1 MISEPEED
9 MDEVRSEIE
18 LIGIP
23 PDKPLTLR
31 EAKRSFRRRSH
42 QLLPEKSLGAQNAH
56 SRFEELNS
64 GFIKLLT
71 FFRDSHG
78 EEIQDLM
85 PGEIDVKKN
94 NFVITLRKG
103 SVPHWKRVIKAV
115 YPTVIIGAQK
125 KQNFIPGAQG
135 KGIRYVVY
143 WKGGLEG
150 ASSQQIKVNLV
161 LYENE
166 LLQVS
171 GSGYFLWTMDNY
183 QAEQLITVVYFVMN
197 PSSRTCHRGWM
208 TA

>member
-1 MISEPEED
+1 

-23 PDKPLTLR
+23 LDKPLTLR

-42 QLLPEKSLGAQNAH
+42 QLLPEKALGAQNAH

-78 EEIQDLM
+78 EDIQDLM

-94 NFVITLRKG
+94 IFVINLRKG

-183 QAEQLITVVYFVMN
+183 QAEQRITSENLIIN
-197 PSSRTCHRGWM
+197 SSSRTCHRGWM

>member
-1 MISEPEED
+1 
-9 MDEVRSEIE
+9 MDEVRTELE
-18 LIGIP
+18 LIGFP
-23 PDKPLTLR
+23 SDKPLTLR

-64 GFIKLLT
+64 GFTKILT
-71 FFRDSHG
+71 FFRDSQG
-78 EEIQDLM
+78 EDIRDLM

-94 NFVITLRKG
+94 IFVISLRKG

-150 ASSQQIKVNLV
+150 SGQQIKVNLV

-171 GSGYFLWTMDNY
+171 GSGYFLWTMDNF
-183 QAEQLITVVYFVMN
+183 QASSIT
-197 PSSRTCHRGWM
+197 SLLSI
-208 TA
+208 

>member
-1 MISEPEED
+1 
-9 MDEVRSEIE
+9 MDEVRSELE
-18 LIGIP
+18 LIGFP
-23 PDKPLTLR
+23 SDKPLTLR

-64 GFIKLLT
+64 GFIKILT
-71 FFRDSHG
+71 FFRDTHG
-78 EEIQDLM
+78 EDIRDLM

-94 NFVITLRKG
+94 ILVISLRKG

-150 ASSQQIKVNLV
+150 SGQQIKVNLV

-171 GSGYFLWTMDNY
+171 GSGYFLWTMDNF
-183 QAEQLITVVYFVMN
+183 QANNITSGYIG
-197 PSSRTCHRGWM
+197 TLGLW
-208 TA
+208 

>member
-1 MISEPEED
+1 
-9 MDEVRSEIE
+9 MDEVRSELE
-18 LIGIP
+18 LIGFP
-23 PDKPLTLR
+23 SDKPLTLR

-64 GFIKLLT
+64 GFTKILT

-78 EEIQDLM
+78 EDIRDLM

-94 NFVITLRKG
+94 IFVISLRKG
-103 SVPHWKRVIKAV
+103 SVPHWKRVIKTV

-150 ASSQQIKVNLV
+150 SGQQIKDNLV

-171 GSGYFLWTMDNY
+171 GSGYFLWTMDNF
-183 QAEQLITVVYFVMN
+183 QANSIT
-197 PSSRTCHRGWM
+197 SLLSI
-208 TA
+208 

>member
-1 MISEPEED
+1 
-9 MDEVRSEIE
+9 MDEIRSEIE

-23 PDKPLTLR
+23 SDKPLTLR
-31 EAKRSFRRRSH
+31 EAKRSFKRRSH

-71 FFRDSHG
+71 YFRDSHG
-78 EEIQDLM
+78 EDIKDLM

-94 NFVITLRKG
+94 IFVITLRKG

-150 ASSQQIKVNLV
+150 GSSQIKVNLV

-171 GSGYFLWTMDNY
+171 GSGYFLWTMDNF
-183 QAEQLITVVYFVMN
+183 QANKCLTPLLNILISFPPGHVTE
-197 PSSRTCHRGWM
+197 GG
-208 TA
+208 

>member
-1 MISEPEED
+1 MEEL
-9 MDEVRSEIE
+9 RSEIDI
-18 LIGIP
+18 IGIP
-23 PDKPLTLR
+23 SDKPFTLR

-56 SRFEELNS
+56 SRFEELNTA
-64 GFIKLLT
+64 FVKLLHY
-71 FFRDSHG
+71 FRDSHG
-78 EEIQDLM
+78 EDISELV
-85 PGEIDVKKN
+85 PGEIDVKRN
-94 NFVITLRKG
+94 IFVITLRKG

-125 KQNFIPGAQG
+125 KLNFIPGAQG

-143 WKGGLEG
+143 WKAGLEG
-150 ASSQQIKVNLV
+150 SSGQIKVNLV

-183 QAEQLITVVYFVMN
+183 QASKKYPGSN
-197 PSSRTCHRGWM
+197 GN
-208 TA
+208 